1 MTIQIKTSKKF
12 ANKNKLTPNYIV
24 FDVQTYLESL
34 VKKSEQIDWVL
45 NGI

>member
-1 MTIQIKTSKKF
+1 MTIQIKTCKKI
-12 ANKNKLTPNYIV
+12 ANKNKLTPNCIV
-24 FDVQTYLESL
+24 FDVQIYLESL